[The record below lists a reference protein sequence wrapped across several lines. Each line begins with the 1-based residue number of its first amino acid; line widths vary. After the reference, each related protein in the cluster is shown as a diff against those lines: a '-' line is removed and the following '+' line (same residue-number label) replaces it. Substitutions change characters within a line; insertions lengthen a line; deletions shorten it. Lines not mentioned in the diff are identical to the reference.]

1 MDSKPSDKFAI
12 TIVEF
17 KPKYVERFRE
27 ITREWLEEYFEVEP
41 YDRIVLKDPEGQI
54 LAHGGSIFFAL
65 VGEEVVG
72 TCALIRH
79 AEKKYELAKMGVERD
94 YRGHGVGRKLAQAAI
109 EKARLAHADEIVLAT
124 NRTLEAANRLYHSM
138 GFHETR
144 MDEIGP
150 LPYKRRS
157 IVMKLGLTESQ

>member
-1 MDSKPSDKFAI
+1 MEPTPTDKFAVS
-12 TIVEF
+12 IVEF
-17 KPKYVERFRE
+17 KPKYADRFRE
-27 ITREWLEEYFEVEP
+27 ITREWLEEFFEIEP

-79 AEKKYELAKMGVERD
+79 AEKKYELAKMGVERE
-94 YRGHGVGRKLAQAAI
+94 YRGRGIGRKLAEAAI
-109 EKARLAHADEIVLAT
+109 EKARVAHADEVVLAT
-124 NRTLEAANRLYHSM
+124 SRILEQANRLYHSM

-157 IVMKLGLTESQ
+157 IVLKLDLTESE